1 MQLGDRQRRFDAVY
15 AEHRQAVHAFFLG
28 RTSDPE
34 QALDLLQECFLRVW
48 RNQDSVDALPTE
60 RRRFWVFS
68 VARNLLVD
76 HYRRRAAGQAAQDAL
91 DAAANSTEL
100 WAASPEH
107 ALVEKEGLG
116 ELDRAI
122 RRLPDDLRVAL
133 VLQVVGGQ
141 TSAEIG
147 EALGQPAATVRYHL
161 AQARR
166 RLADEL
172 RSARELTP

>member
-1 MQLGDRQRRFDAVY
+1 MERRDRQGRFDAVY
-15 AEHRQAVHAFFLG
+15 AEHRQALHAFFLG

-48 RNQDSVDALPTE
+48 RSQDALEALPPE
-60 RRRFWVFS
+60 RRRFWLFS
-68 VARNLLVD
+68 VARNLVVD

-91 DAAANSTEL
+91 DVAAEASPR
-100 WAASPEH
+100 WADSPEH
-107 ALVEKEGLG
+107 ALVELEGLG

-122 RRLPDDLRVAL
+122 GRLPEDLRVAL

-172 RSARELTP
+172 RAARVLTP

>member
-1 MQLGDRQRRFDAVY
+1 MELRDRQRRFDAVY
-15 AEHRQAVHAFFLG
+15 LEYRQGLHAYFLG

-48 RNQDSVDALPTE
+48 RGQASLEALPPE
-60 RRRFWVFS
+60 RRRFWLFS
-68 VARNLLVD
+68 VARNLVVD
-76 HYRRRAAGQAAQDAL
+76 HHRRRAAGQAAQAAVDTDARV
-91 DAAANSTEL
+91 TQQ
-100 WAASPEH
+100 WADPPEH
-107 ALVEKEGLG
+107 ALVEQEDLR

-147 EALGQPAATVRYHL
+147 EGLGQPPGTVRYHL

-172 RSARELTP
+172 RRARAVNV

>member
-1 MQLGDRQRRFDAVY
+1 VELRDRQRRFDAVY
-15 AEHRQAVHAFFLG
+15 LEHRQGLHAYFLG

-48 RNQDSVDALPTE
+48 RGQASLEALPPE
-60 RRRFWVFS
+60 RRRFWLFS
-68 VARNLLVD
+68 VARNLVVD
-76 HYRRRAAGQAAQDAL
+76 HYRRQAAGQAAQDAV
-91 DAAANSTEL
+91 DTHAQATQQ
-100 WAASPEH
+100 WTDSPEH
-107 ALVEKEGLG
+107 ALMEREDLG

-147 EALGQPAATVRYHL
+147 EALGQPPGTVRYHL

-172 RSARELTP
+172 RDARVLSA

>member
-15 AEHRQAVHAFFLG
+15 AEYRQAVHAFFLG

-48 RNQDSVDALPTE
+48 RNQDSLEALPVE

-91 DAAANSTEL
+91 DATAEL
-100 WAASPEH
+100 TQQWSDPPEDT
-107 ALVEKEGLG
+107 LLDQEGLR

-122 RRLPDDLRVAL
+122 SQLPDDLRVAL

-141 TSAEIG
+141 TSAQIG

-172 RSARELTP
+172 GAARVLTS